1 MPTFAGRP
9 STMSS
14 TIPVELWQNYVV
26 GQQRQ
31 QISELQF
38 DIFPYPQSFLV
49 WKIRFKTQGTTCSD
63 FPSDAM
69 LWIKEVEMV
78 DSLDELK
85 SSRSVCGKDFPNFE
99 MLDAKIASCSEQ
111 DHPEFPVQEEDQPR
125 GAESPKRGPFPSRKT
140 DRLHDLRLLSSDW
153 RS

>member
-1 MPTFAGRP
+1 MPTFARRP
-9 STMSS
+9 STVSS
-14 TIPVELWQNYVV
+14 LFPVELPQNYMVE
-26 GQQRQ
+26 QQRQ

-38 DIFPYPQSFLV
+38 DKYPNPQSFIV
-49 WKIRFKTQGTTCSD
+49 WKIRFRKQVTTCSD

-69 LWIKEVEMV
+69 LWINEVEMV

-85 SSRSVCGKDFPNFE
+85 SSRSVCWKEFSK
-99 MLDAKIASCSEQ
+99 LRDAAREDCLCSEQ
-111 DHPEFPVQEEDQPR
+111 DHPKFLLQEEGQSR
-125 GAESPKRGPFPSRKT
+125 GAESPERGPVSTRKT